1 MKLKLRR
8 LYETGI
14 HTVGLLECGRR
25 VFTTLEDAGHDRKIK
40 GQTRIPAGTYDLQLR
55 TTSPMA
61 SRYRKRFGEDHEGM
75 IWLQN
80 VPQFDFVYLHLGNVA
95 EDTEGCIL
103 VGKTME
109 PVRGFIGDSVK
120 AYEELY
126 PPIME
131 ALKRND
137 KVTLRIEDSFG

>member
-14 HTVGLLECGRR
+14 HTVGLLECGRQ
-25 VFTTLEDAGHDRKIK
+25 VFTTLEDAGQDKKIP
-40 GQTRIPAGTYDLQLR
+40 GQTRIPAGTYDIELR

-61 SRYRKRFGEDHEGM
+61 SRYRERFGEDHDGM
-75 IWLQN
+75 LWLKN
-80 VPQFDFVYLHLGNVA
+80 VPQFDFVYIHLGNVA

-103 VGKTME
+103 VGRTME
-109 PVRGFIGDSVK
+109 PARGFIGESVK
-120 AYEELY
+120 GYEALY

-131 ALKRND
+131 ALARHE
-137 KVTLRIEDSFG
+137 KVSIRIEDCFT